1 MLQAALQ
8 QLGLMCCVQV
18 YVTVYADGPTRV
30 LQFSD
35 EPTLANSGYDLSIV
49 DLAARTKQAC
59 QNVQCNSMLQALC
72 LVHTCAQ
79 LSCCCA

>member
-1 MLQAALQ
+1 MLALAPC
-8 QLGLMCCVQV
+8 LTAHHMQV

-49 DLAARTKQAC
+49 DLAARTKQA
-59 QNVQCNSMLQALC
+59 SL
-72 LVHTCAQ
+72 
-79 LSCCCA
+79 LSA

>member
-1 MLQAALQ
+1 M
-8 QLGLMCCVQV
+8 QV

-49 DLAARTKQAC
+49 DLAARTKQAR
-59 QNVQCNSMLQALC
+59 VRIAC
-72 LVHTCAQ
+72 LTQ
-79 LSCCCA
+79 LRLAMCI